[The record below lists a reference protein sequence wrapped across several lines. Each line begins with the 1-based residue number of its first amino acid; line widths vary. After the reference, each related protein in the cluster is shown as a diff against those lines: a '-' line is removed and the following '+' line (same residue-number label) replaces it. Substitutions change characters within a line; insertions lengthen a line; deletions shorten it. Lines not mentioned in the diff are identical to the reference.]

1 MKMKIMKNIFIGFS
15 LTLLLNS
22 CNYLET
28 EPKGTFPT
36 SDFYKTEK
44 EVQAGINGVYRALSN
59 NSLYGANMQGIM
71 GLSADLGYESYNR
84 DRTTVGYNYVF
95 STDERIANYWKYLYI
110 GISRA
115 NLLLENINKAPMD
128 EVQRGNIKGEA
139 LFLRAYNYFM
149 LVKQFQKVPLILESA
164 KSAEPQYTQIAQSA
178 PEVVYEQIIKDM
190 EEAETLVVSAEGL
203 YGGGRINKSAVNGIL
218 ARVCLTMA
226 GAPVNRKDMYEKA
239 ENYAKKVIGFGIHE
253 LNAVYENVFINYAQ
267 DKYDIKESIWE
278 LEYYGDNTVFYS
290 AGMVGRNTGIASPA
304 GSSIGFCQ
312 GFLRASGYLYQLYKS
327 NDKRRDWCIG
337 SFTYNSTTLVPQPVA
352 GTEIWNRY
360 CAKFR
365 REKELSSSKQNN
377 ATPINFPMLR
387 YSDVLLMYAEAHFNN
402 MNANAGDHQF
412 ALECFNQVRRRG
424 AGFPVKTANASVDYE
439 YTNLQSFMQEVQDE
453 RARELAFEL
462 LRKDDLV
469 RWGKYYTQMQFV
481 KNTVP
486 ANYAEAVVYY
496 NNTEAKGVVWPI
508 PSYEMGVNRKLI
520 QNAGW

>member
-1 MKMKIMKNIFIGFS
+1 MKIIKSILIGFS
-15 LTLLLNS
+15 FALLLNS
-22 CNYLET
+22 CNYLDTKPE
-28 EPKGTFPT
+28 GTFAT

-44 EVQAGINGVYRALSN
+44 EVQAGLNGVYRALSN
-59 NSLYGANMQGIM
+59 NALYGANMQGIM

-95 STDERIANYWKYLYI
+95 STDSRIADYWKYLYI

-128 EVQRGNIKGEA
+128 EGLRNNIKGEA

-149 LVKQFQKVPLILESA
+149 LVKQFQKVPLILESP
-164 KSAEPQYTQIAQSA
+164 KSAEPEYTQIPQSA

-190 EEAETLVVSAEGL
+190 EEAEKLVVSAEGL

-226 GAPVNRKDMYEKA
+226 GEPVNRKDMYEKA
-239 ENYAKKVIGFGIHE
+239 EAYAKKVIDYGTIHE
-253 LNAVYENVFINYAQ
+253 LKPVYEDIFINYAA

-278 LEYYGDNTVFYS
+278 LEYWGDNTSYYS

-304 GSSIGFCQ
+304 ASKIGFCQ
-312 GFLRASGYLYQLYKS
+312 GFLRASGYLYQLYKV
-327 NDKRRDWCIG
+327 NDRRRDWCIG
-337 SFTYNSTTLVPQPVA
+337 SFTYNPTTLLEQPVA
-352 GTEIWNRY
+352 STEIWNRY

-365 REKELSSSKQNN
+365 RAHEVNGSKQNN

-402 MNANAGDHQF
+402 MNANAGDHDF
-412 ALECFNQVRRRG
+412 AMECFNKVRRRG
-424 AGFPVKTANASVDYE
+424 FGFNVNVANVAVDYV

-453 RARELAFEL
+453 RAREFAFEL

-496 NNTEAKGVVWPI
+496 GNTDTKGVVWPI